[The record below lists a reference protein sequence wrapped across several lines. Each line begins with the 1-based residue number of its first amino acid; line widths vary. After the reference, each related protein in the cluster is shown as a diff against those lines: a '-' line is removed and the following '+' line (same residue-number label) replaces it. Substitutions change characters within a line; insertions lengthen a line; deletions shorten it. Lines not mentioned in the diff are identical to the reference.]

1 VVCLEQG
8 EWLEYLEI
16 SSINDDWEVTRQ
28 RQWNPNPNIR
38 GNAADYPVND
48 DDTLIKPLMFNAVGG
63 TSIMWLCHAPR
74 FHPPDFRTRSMD
86 GEGNGWPLSYWDLEP
101 YYDLNDTMSGVSGL
115 SGDSG
120 NSPRKARP
128 LGPLPIGK
136 GAARLVM
143 PTRMSMWPPY
153 ARSSGSTSVV
163 RKKKPTR
170 VVAPL
175 SGSVV

>member
-1 VVCLEQG
+1 MVCLEQG

-16 SSINDDWEVTRQ
+16 PSVNDDCEAARQ

-38 GNAADYPVND
+38 CNAADYPVND
-48 DDTLIKPLMFNAVGG
+48 DDTLLKPLMLNAVGG
-63 TSIMWLCHAPR
+63 TSIMWLCHAPW
-74 FHPPDFRTRSMD
+74 FHPLDLKIRSMD
-86 GEGNGWPLSYWDLEP
+86 GEGNDWPLSYWGLEP

-136 GAARLVM
+136 GAARLVSAVM
-143 PTRMSMWPPY
+143 PTRIRWGRRM
-153 ARSSGSTSVV
+153 
-163 RKKKPTR
+163 R
-170 VVAPL
+170 VLRAPRRW
-175 SGSVV
+175 